1 MRNLT
6 QDILSSV
13 KNFSCTGK
21 PDPELIEKAEAVLGL
36 SFAEDYKAL
45 TIQYGAISFSGH
57 DLSGISPYPG
67 NDVVSLTKEQR
78 SYAPEIPLNLYVLEE
93 AHIDGIV
100 IWQDSS
106 GQIYLTQPNTK
117 PHVICN
123 SLYDY
128 IVSYCKSDQS

>member
-21 PDPELIEKAEAVLGL
+21 PDPELIEKAEAELGL

-78 SYAPEIPLNLYVLEE
+78 SYEPEIPLSLYVLEE
-93 AHIDGIV
+93 AHIDGII
-100 IWQDSS
+100 IWQDTS
-106 GQIYLTQPNTK
+106 GHIYLTQPNTK
-117 PHVICN
+117 PKLLFD

-128 IVSYCKSDQS
+128 LVNITKDAE